1 MTTFDLEEREAIAD
15 FGRAWWVFLVTG
27 ILWFLVSIIILR
39 FDYTS
44 VGAISILFGIVA
56 IFAGVNE
63 FIMLAASGGWWKVL
77 HGLLGVLFIGV
88 GIVAFIHPGDTF
100 AALAAVMSFFLIFKG
115 FFDVVVSIA
124 TRNEISIWWVQLI
137 AGIVEIL
144 IGFWAAGYWGRSAI
158 LLVIWVGV
166 IALMRGI
173 TEVIFAFKLRSAG
186 KAAGRGGPGTL
197 AVA

>member
-1 MTTFDLEEREAIAD
+1 MA
-15 FGRAWWVFLVTG
+15 
-27 ILWFLVSIIILR
+27 
-39 FDYTS
+39 
-44 VGAISILFGIVA
+44 
-56 IFAGVNE
+56 
-63 FIMLAASGGWWKVL
+63 
-77 HGLLGVLFIGV
+77 
-88 GIVAFIHPGDTF
+88 
-100 AALAAVMSFFLIFKG
+100 FFLIFKG

-173 TEVIFAFKLRSAG
+173 TEIIFAFKLRSAG
-186 KAAGRGGPGTL
+186 QAAGGLGGPPL